1 MVNPNHN
8 AKIDILITKYY
19 FRNRESAV
27 DVEQKADFT
36 NLNQE
41 DYEGWDD
48 TIDLSAEF
56 VCDNVD
62 RTKRVSQ
69 RGLFYV
75 IYNFVRAEQEFGCT
89 DSITLSAPGDF
100 R

>member
-1 MVNPNHN
+1 M
-8 AKIDILITKYY
+8 YY
-19 FRNRESAV
+19 FRNKESAV
-27 DVEQKADFT
+27 VVEQKADLT

-75 IYNFVRAEQEFGCT
+75 IYNFVRAEQEFGCI